1 MSKGEFT
8 PTAAVLWGVI
18 PREARD
24 RILANVFCVK
34 CRRSVT
40 MVNFTGE
47 DQDGDLILRG
57 ACANCGHNVVRVL
70 ETSETNR
77 SLN

>member
-1 MSKGEFT
+1 MSERSFS
-8 PTAAVLWGVI
+8 PAAAILWSVI
-18 PREARD
+18 PREARE
-24 RILANVFCVK
+24 RILANVYCVK

-47 DQDGDLILRG
+47 EQNGDVILRG
-57 ACANCGHNVVRVL
+57 ACANCGHDVVRVL